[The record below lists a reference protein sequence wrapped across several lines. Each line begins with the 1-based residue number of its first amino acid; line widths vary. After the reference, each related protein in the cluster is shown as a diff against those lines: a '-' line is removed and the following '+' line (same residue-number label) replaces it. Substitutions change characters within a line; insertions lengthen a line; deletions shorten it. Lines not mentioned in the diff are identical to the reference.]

1 MQPLFSHRRKIFCY
15 KNLRTKI
22 AVFGYI
28 FAVFGDNLVTFG
40 DTLVTFG
47 DILATF
53 GYLWLHKVVHGYSVF
68 WDDFLVVNDN
78 FFSLLDTRFC
88 IRFRANYVD
97 LAQFVDTFFF
107 LKPTLGEQNQGFP
120 FRFLI
125 DYKICFGHPIGHLF
139 TYKVFFE
146 IVSKK
151 VLNSCVKCIEMHDF
165 TIEIGIYPDKIK
177 CKFSVYRCIDITVN
191 TTVI

>member
-1 MQPLFSHRRKIFCY
+1 MEPLFSHRRKIFCY

-28 FAVFGDNLVTFG
+28 FAVFGYILVTFGNTLVTLG

-78 FFSLLDTRFC
+78 FFSLLDTRFF

-97 LAQFVDTFFF
+97 LAQFVDTFFSE
-107 LKPTLGEQNQGFP
+107 TH
-120 FRFLI
+120 FR
-125 DYKICFGHPIGHLF
+125 
-139 TYKVFFE
+139 
-146 IVSKK
+146 
-151 VLNSCVKCIEMHDF
+151 
-165 TIEIGIYPDKIK
+165 
-177 CKFSVYRCIDITVN
+177 
-191 TTVI
+191 